1 MKLQLTPTPT
11 PNDQTIVA
19 DSRAKVADSRE
30 PKAYDLT
37 ELLNDPEKVVDPGA
51 KVDGAIS
58 TSKKPT
64 SSYKGYTD
72 ARREANKRWAKDK
85 AQISIKI
92 SADLKAQIDSHTSER
107 GEKLAA
113 FVVRAIKEQMER
125 DSR

>member
-1 MKLQLTPTPT
+1 MKFQLTPTPT
-11 PNDQTIVA
+11 SNDQIIVA
-19 DSRAKVADSRE
+19 DSREKVADSRE

-37 ELLNDPEKVVDPGA
+37 ELLGELVSTSDVSTSDV
-51 KVDGAIS
+51 S
-58 TSKKPT
+58 TSKKST

-92 SADLKAQIDSHTSER
+92 SADLKTQIDTHTSER